1 MNFSE
6 KQPFVFFL
14 SRVSLF
20 EKYSHILIFYYFSS
34 VRSFVTNA
42 ANAQS
47 LTWWASSSRVD
58 FHIHYMTSRDR
69 LVWLRHSLHVLFSL
83 LQFTHTQ
90 TLSHTH
96 THTHSHIHPYT
107 HSHTQSQSFSLFH
120 SYSLFTQTHTHTHT
134 HTLSLSLSLFSFIHF
149 LSLSLSFPLS
159 RGSHISYSVEF
170 TVARV
175 IQSSQP
181 INWLRNQ
188 AKEVI
193 VVFEIKLFDFK
204 A

>member
-6 KQPFVFFL
+6 KQLFVFFL

-69 LVWLRHSLHVLFSL
+69 LVWLRHSLHLLFSL
-83 LQFTHTQ
+83 LQFTHTHTQ

-96 THTHSHIHPYT
+96 THTLTHTPIHTLTYT
-107 HSHTQSQSFSLFH
+107 ISIILSISFLLTL
-120 SYSLFTQTHTHTHT
+120 YTHTHN
-134 HTLSLSLSLFSFIHF
+134 LSLSLSLSLLIHSF
-149 LSLSLSFPLS
+149 SLSFSLIS
-159 RGSHISYSVEF
+159 SLTWQSHI
-170 TVARV
+170 
-175 IQSSQP
+175 
-181 INWLRNQ
+181 
-188 AKEVI
+188 
-193 VVFEIKLFDFK
+193 LFGWVHCSTRRPVK
-204 A
+204 SAN

>member
-1 MNFSE
+1 MR
-6 KQPFVFFL
+6 
-14 SRVSLF
+14 SRSHDERRRVESTFIFTIWHLVTDLFDCAILYMFYFPSCSLHTH
-20 EKYSHILIFYYFSS
+20 KLSHI
-34 VRSFVTNA
+34 
-42 ANAQS
+42 
-47 LTWWASSSRVD
+47 
-58 FHIHYMTSRDR
+58 
-69 LVWLRHSLHVLFSL
+69 
-83 LQFTHTQ
+83 HTLS
-90 TLSHTH
+90 LSHTH
-96 THTHSHIHPYT
+96 IHTHIHNLNHSLYFILT
-107 HSHTQSQSFSLFH
+107 HSL
-120 SYSLFTQTHTHTHT
+120 HTHTQ
-134 HTLSLSLSLFSFIHF
+134 SLSLFSFIHF

>member
-34 VRSFVTNA
+34 VRPFVTND

-96 THTHSHIHPYT
+96 THTHIHNLNHSLYFILT
-107 HSHTQSQSFSLFH
+107 HSL
-120 SYSLFTQTHTHTHT
+120 HTHTQ
-134 HTLSLSLSLFSFIHF
+134 SLSLFSFIHF

-181 INWLRNQ
+181 INWLRSQ
-188 AKEVI
+188 AKEAI
-193 VVFEIKLFDFK
+193 VVFKIKLFDFK